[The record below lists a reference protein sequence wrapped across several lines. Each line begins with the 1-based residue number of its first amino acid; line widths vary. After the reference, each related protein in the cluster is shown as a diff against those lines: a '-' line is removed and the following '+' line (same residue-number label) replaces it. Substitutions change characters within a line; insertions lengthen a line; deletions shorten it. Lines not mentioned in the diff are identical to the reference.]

1 MITSRPSNDILHT
14 ETILEKITEF
24 DIFKYYCPVFT
35 KLSKKFCSELRQD
48 KRPSASIVAYNGN
61 LLYKDFGYPDHTFNC
76 FGYVQYK
83 YGLTF
88 TDALIQIS
96 NDFNLRLATT
106 NGIVRSK
113 PPKLYGNQII
123 DQKVTII
130 KIKSR
135 DWDINDANFWKPF
148 HISKKILRNFAVK
161 PISYYWINENR
172 FKAKTPTYAFRFNT
186 KIKIYAPYETE
197 NKWFSNTN
205 KEVVQGYDQLP
216 IEGNVLC
223 ITSSL
228 KDVMCLFAMRVH
240 SIAMQSEMQLPNG
253 MLMQVLRQRFKKIV
267 ILYDNDNPGQTMA
280 NKICNEYQLDNL
292 HIPRDWGAKDVSD
305 AVVVHGFSKVKQFI
319 YEKIQTQK
327 GKNSE

>member
-1 MITSRPSNDILHT
+1 MIKSRPSTDILHT

-35 KLSKKFCSELRQD
+35 KLNKKFCSELRPD

-61 LLYKDFGYPDHTFNC
+61 LLYKDFGYPEHTFNC

-88 TDALIQIS
+88 IDSLIQIS
-96 NDFNLRLATT
+96 NDFNLSLAVA
-106 NGIVRSK
+106 NGVVKSK

-135 DWDINDANFWKPF
+135 DWDINDAKFWKPF

-186 KIKIYAPYETE
+186 KIKIYAPYETD

-240 SIAMQSEMQLPNG
+240 SIALQSEMQLPSR

>member
-96 NDFNLRLATT
+96 NDFSLNLATT
-106 NGIVRSK
+106 NGIVKSK

-205 KEVVQGYDQLP
+205 KEIVQGYDQLP
-216 IEGNVLC
+216 SEGNVLC

-253 MLMQVLRQRFKKIV
+253 MFMQVLRQRFKRIV
-267 ILYDNDNPGQTMA
+267 ILYDNDKPGQTMA
-280 NKICNEYQLDNL
+280 DKICKEYQLDNL
-292 HIPRDWGAKDVSD
+292 CIPRDWGAKDISD

-327 GKNSE
+327 GKNPE